1 MKIFLI
7 ISAILGLSLF
17 IFGYWGQHSGAGRIK
32 FDEMA
37 GMIPLGAYWL
47 GIILILMSLCIL
59 LFKLFK

>member
-17 IFGYWGQHSGAGRIK
+17 IFGYWGQYSESGKVK

-37 GMIPLGAYWL
+37 GMIPLGAYWS
-47 GIILILMSLCIL
+47 GTILLLMSLSIF
-59 LFKLFK
+59 LFRHFK